1 VGEGLADRSSR
12 DEDMPI
18 WKISMM
24 IPPMTRAAMNEPAM
38 IAMSLPLLEPEGW
51 GPIGPPA

>member
-1 VGEGLADRSSR
+1 
-12 DEDMPI
+12 MPI
-18 WKISMM
+18 LKISMM
-24 IPPMTRAAMNEPAM
+24 MPPMTRAAMNEPAM

>member
-1 VGEGLADRSSR
+1 MGAGRADRSSC
-12 DEDMPI
+12 DADMLI
-18 WKISMM
+18 WKIIMM
-24 IPPMTRAAMNEPAM
+24 MPPMTRAAMKEPAM